1 MVVRIQPMVLFVMG
15 LTLVYNY
22 YSMWNT
28 RYAQKEYVY
37 GKQPNTF
44 FKEQL
49 SKLQSGKILLPAEGE
64 GRNAVYAAKN
74 VWDVT
79 AFDGSSEAKKKA
91 EKFALDNNV
100 IINYEIISFEET
112 NYKECTFDLIALIF
126 AHTTNRRVNHQKLI
140 QFLKPGGVLILE
152 GFSKNQINNDSG
164 GPKKIEM
171 LFSRAELETDFF
183 QLSAKEI
190 WEEEIMLNEGA
201 LHSGKS
207 SVIRLIGRK

>member
-1 MVVRIQPMVLFVMG
+1 
-15 LTLVYNY
+15 
-22 YSMWNT
+22 MWNT

-74 VWDVT
+74 AWDVT

-91 EKFALDNNV
+91 EKFALENNV
-100 IINYEIISFEET
+100 IINYEIISFEDA
-112 NYKECTFDLIALIF
+112 NYKESTFDLIALIF

-140 QFLKPGGVLILE
+140 QFLKPGGILILE

-164 GPKKIEM
+164 GPRKPEM

-183 QLSAKEI
+183 HLSAKEI
-190 WEEEIMLNEGA
+190 WEEEIILNEGN

-207 SVIRLIGRK
+207 SVMRLIGRK